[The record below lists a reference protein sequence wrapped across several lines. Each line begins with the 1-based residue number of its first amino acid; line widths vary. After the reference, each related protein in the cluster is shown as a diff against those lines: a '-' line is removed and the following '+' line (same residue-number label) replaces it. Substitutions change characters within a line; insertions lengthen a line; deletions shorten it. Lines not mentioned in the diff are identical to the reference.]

1 MKACSPVRLWFC
13 AICLALAVALPTLAD
28 EVGRGPLTPNELD
41 AMDAAIVRALDW
53 LASQGQ
59 RNGSFATMPDGQ
71 PAITS
76 LCVLA
81 MLAGGELP
89 GEGPHGHQIESAID
103 YVIGCQKPNGILA
116 LVAPPGEI
124 VPQAV
129 SQPIGRSA
137 VYNHA
142 IVGLMLAEA
151 YAMTSERQSQEIKRA
166 VEDAIKFSIKLQNR
180 PKDRPEDRG
189 GWRYLN
195 MVDDKDADL
204 SIIGWQLM
212 FLRSAKNAGFDV
224 PTESID
230 AAVGCVERHFSD
242 KLGTFEYA
250 IGDGYTSRA
259 MTGAGILALAHA
271 GRHNTP
277 QAKQA
282 AKKLLELSFLEYNG
296 SPDGLD
302 RYHYSLFH
310 CTQAAHQLGG
320 DYWDRFFPPVA
331 RVLMKNQSADG
342 GWQAEISRH
351 GDGRYGRAYTTALVV
366 LILQAQNELLPV
378 FQR

>member
-1 MKACSPVRLWFC
+1 MKYFCPVRVLLC
-13 AICLALAVALPTLAD
+13 AIWLFSALLPVQAVDPPT
-28 EVGRGPLTPNELD
+28 VPLTDAEFD
-41 AMDAAIVRALDW
+41 AMDLAIARAMDW
-53 LASQGQ
+53 IVANGQ
-59 RNGSFATMPDGQ
+59 RDGSIATLPDGQ
-71 PAITS
+71 PGITS

-89 GEGPHGHQIESAID
+89 DEGPRGEKLAAAID
-103 YVIGCQKPNGILA
+103 YVLGTQKPNGLLA
-116 LVAPPGEI
+116 LVGPRGEI

-129 SQPIGRSA
+129 SQQIGRSA

-142 IVGLMLAEA
+142 ISGLMLAEA
-151 YAMTSERQSQEIKRA
+151 YAMTSEDQSQEIKQG
-166 VEDAIKFSIKLQNR
+166 VEQAIKFSLKLQNR
-180 PKDRPEDRG
+180 PKDRPEDLG

-204 SIIGWQLM
+204 SIIAWQLM

-230 AAVGCVERHFSD
+230 AAVGCVERHFNEQLQD
-242 KLGTFEYA
+242 FEYA
-250 IGDGYTSRA
+250 IGDGYSSRA

-271 GRHNTP
+271 GRHESP
-277 QAKQA
+277 AAKQA
-282 AKKLLELSFLEYNG
+282 AKKLLKHSFLEYNG

-320 DYWDRFFPPVA
+320 NTWEKFFPPIA
-331 RVLMKNQSADG
+331 RVLIKNQKPDG
-342 GWQAEISRH
+342 AWDAEISRH
-351 GDGRYGRAYTTALVV
+351 GDGRYGRAYTTALAPLV
-366 LILQAQNELLPV
+366 LQSQNELLPV